1 MSYSVTYGQEFLKR
15 TTKKGYGK
23 VVIFAA
29 VLVIAVILLSIPQ
42 IREPIRN
49 FLLPG
54 DGAVTAKAI
63 ENFADD
69 VKSGTSFY
77 DAAEAFC
84 LEIIQNG

>member
-15 TTKKGYGK
+15 NTKKGYAK
-23 VVIFAA
+23 PA
-29 VLVIAVILLSIPQ
+29 VLAGVLVMAVVLLSIPQ

-63 ENFADD
+63 ESFADD
-69 VKSGTSFY
+69 MKSGTSFY
-77 DAAEAFC
+77 DAAQTFC
-84 LEIIQNG
+84 MEILQNG

>member
-23 VVIFAA
+23 VALFAG
-29 VLVIAVILLSIPQ
+29 VLMTVVVLLSIPQ

-54 DGAVTAKAI
+54 DGAVTAKAM
-63 ENFADD
+63 ESFADD
-69 VKSGTSFY
+69 MKSGTSFY
-77 DAAEAFC
+77 DAAHTFC
-84 LEIIQNG
+84 MEILQNG